1 MTRTSCEVNVI
12 RIKKIFWIFLVI
24 ILLGIIIIPIVTIQA
39 NKHTYKKRVAN
50 YLIEEKV
57 YEKRES
63 NR

>member
-1 MTRTSCEVNVI
+1 MI
-12 RIKKIFWIFLVI
+12 GIKKIFWIFLVI
-24 ILLGIIIIPIVTIQA
+24 VLLGIIIIPIVTIQA

-57 YEKRES
+57 YEKREL